1 MTDGPAKA
9 ARLVEEGLRL
19 YSAGRMDQALRC
31 WQEALRSEPQH
42 QLARQYIDYVETH
55 RRALDQAFGGGGGS
69 GAKGSPGPAARS
81 PTSGAGARRSA
92 PGLPRLRV
100 PPVTVAPPEPEP
112 AFGDGP
118 NYELAT
124 DAATPATMAPQRRT
138 AERLLVGAS
147 DPAAPL
153 VLDWGADLPTC
164 EVQPHDEAARLARE
178 WVAEVSA
185 GGTPGGRAVAP
196 VAPVAPD
203 AASPVE
209 VARAHVAAG
218 ELEAALPILEGIAA
232 QGAGDAASAELLARC
247 RQELVRQ
254 YERVLVDL
262 HAVPALQVPPQQ
274 VLWQKL
280 DHRAGFILSRV
291 DGVLSYEDILDI
303 SGMSHFEACRILAQ
317 LVVQGV
323 IAASR

>member
-1 MTDGPAKA
+1 MTDGPANA
-9 ARLVEEGLRL
+9 ALLVEEGLRL
-19 YSAGRMDQALRC
+19 YSAGRMDQALHC
-31 WQEALRSEPQH
+31 WHEALRSEPQH

-55 RRALDQAFGGGGGS
+55 RRALDQAFTGGGS
-69 GAKGSPGPAARS
+69 GAKGGGSPPVAPSSAS
-81 PTSGAGARRSA
+81 SAGVQRSA
-92 PGLPRLRV
+92 PGLPRIRV
-100 PPVTVAPPEPEP
+100 PPVTVAAPEPEP
-112 AFGDGP
+112 AFGDGQD
-118 NYELAT
+118 YELAT

-147 DPAAPL
+147 DPSAPL

-185 GGTPGGRAVAP
+185 GATPGGPAVASRLP
-196 VAPVAPD
+196 E
-203 AASPVE
+203 AASPLE
-209 VARAHVAAG
+209 LARAHFAG
-218 ELEAALPILEGIAA
+218 GDFEAALPLLEGIAA
-232 QGAGDAASAELLARC
+232 QGAGDAASDELLARC

-262 HAVPALQVPPQQ
+262 HGVPALQVPPQQ